1 MPNRSFAA
9 AAAADN
15 AFTHELR
22 ARAGREAEA
31 GNLTLYFFADEALR
45 PLPGPIEAACFDLV
59 HEAIANVVKHAG
71 ATRVWVRLGLARDD
85 LLVTV
90 RDDGGGFD
98 PDSAQRR
105 ALSGDHVGLPALYDR
120 INAMGGSLEVRSAP
134 REGTTLAASFPLGPL
149 DLTEPAG

>member
-1 MPNRSFAA
+1 MPSRSSAA
-9 AAAADN
+9 AAAEN
-15 AFTHELR
+15 LFTAELR
-22 ARAGREAEA
+22 ARALREAMA
-31 GNLTLYFFADEALR
+31 GGLTLYFYADEALR

-59 HEAIANVVKHAG
+59 QEAIVNVVRHAK

-90 RDDGGGFD
+90 RDDGAGFD

-105 ALSGDHVGLPALYDR
+105 ALSGDHVGLPTLYDR

-134 REGTTLAASFPLGPL
+134 HEGTTLAASFPLGPL